1 VSTGGEMAVALA
13 GGIDPSRI
21 EVHGNNKSLGEI
33 EKAISVGVESIVI
46 DSLYEIDRV
55 AAAAKKAGKVQRVL
69 LRITP
74 GIQAHTHE
82 SIATAHE
89 DVKFGFSIA
98 SGAAWAAITAVHT
111 HPSLELRGVH
121 AHIGSQIFGYK
132 SFEILSER
140 LISLLAQYRDEFKS
154 ELPELDLGG
163 GYGIAYLPGDET
175 VNPAEA
181 MNALAAA
188 VTKNCTA
195 HNLQIP
201 RVSIEP
207 GRGFWMHQ
215 FVEYFIAGG
224 LVMMSAQ
231 LKEPAIPAA
240 MGLIMLVNTAITDG
254 LLSAFKWI
262 SRGVHRVIDWLIII
276 ACLVLS
282 FVADI
287 ETNGRLALLG
297 VGVVLGVIVLGT
309 NFAKRGA
316 QPTPRR

>member
-1 VSTGGEMAVALA
+1 MPRAKAR
-13 GGIDPSRI
+13 GI
-21 EVHGNNKSLGEI
+21 
-33 EKAISVGVESIVI
+33 
-46 DSLYEIDRV
+46 
-55 AAAAKKAGKVQRVL
+55 
-69 LRITP
+69 
-74 GIQAHTHE
+74 
-82 SIATAHE
+82 
-89 DVKFGFSIA
+89 F
-98 SGAAWAAITAVHT
+98 
-111 HPSLELRGVH
+111 
-121 AHIGSQIFGYK
+121 
-132 SFEILSER
+132 
-140 LISLLAQYRDEFKS
+140 ISLL
-154 ELPELDLGG
+154 
-163 GYGIAYLPGDET
+163 
-175 VNPAEA
+175 VCVA
-181 MNALAAA
+181 MASN
-188 VTKNCTA
+188 
-195 HNLQIP
+195 
-201 RVSIEP
+201 

-254 LLSAFKWI
+254 LFSAFKWI

-316 QPTPRR
+316 QTEPRR

>member
-1 VSTGGEMAVALA
+1 MPRANAR
-13 GGIDPSRI
+13 GI
-21 EVHGNNKSLGEI
+21 
-33 EKAISVGVESIVI
+33 
-46 DSLYEIDRV
+46 
-55 AAAAKKAGKVQRVL
+55 
-69 LRITP
+69 
-74 GIQAHTHE
+74 
-82 SIATAHE
+82 
-89 DVKFGFSIA
+89 F
-98 SGAAWAAITAVHT
+98 
-111 HPSLELRGVH
+111 
-121 AHIGSQIFGYK
+121 
-132 SFEILSER
+132 
-140 LISLLAQYRDEFKS
+140 ISLL
-154 ELPELDLGG
+154 
-163 GYGIAYLPGDET
+163 
-175 VNPAEA
+175 VCVA
-181 MNALAAA
+181 MAN
-188 VTKNCTA
+188 N
-195 HNLQIP
+195 
-201 RVSIEP
+201 

-254 LLSAFKWI
+254 LFSAFKWI

-316 QPTPRR
+316 QTEPRR

>member
-1 VSTGGEMAVALA
+1 MPRAKAR
-13 GGIDPSRI
+13 GI
-21 EVHGNNKSLGEI
+21 
-33 EKAISVGVESIVI
+33 
-46 DSLYEIDRV
+46 
-55 AAAAKKAGKVQRVL
+55 
-69 LRITP
+69 
-74 GIQAHTHE
+74 
-82 SIATAHE
+82 
-89 DVKFGFSIA
+89 F
-98 SGAAWAAITAVHT
+98 
-111 HPSLELRGVH
+111 
-121 AHIGSQIFGYK
+121 
-132 SFEILSER
+132 
-140 LISLLAQYRDEFKS
+140 ISLL
-154 ELPELDLGG
+154 
-163 GYGIAYLPGDET
+163 
-175 VNPAEA
+175 VCVA
-181 MNALAAA
+181 MAN
-188 VTKNCTA
+188 N
-195 HNLQIP
+195 
-201 RVSIEP
+201 

-254 LLSAFKWI
+254 LFSAFKWI

-316 QPTPRR
+316 QAEPRR

>member
-1 VSTGGEMAVALA
+1 MPRAKARGLFISLLVCVALA
-13 GGIDPSRI
+13 S
-21 EVHGNNKSLGEI
+21 N
-33 EKAISVGVESIVI
+33 
-46 DSLYEIDRV
+46 
-55 AAAAKKAGKVQRVL
+55 
-69 LRITP
+69 
-74 GIQAHTHE
+74 
-82 SIATAHE
+82 
-89 DVKFGFSIA
+89 
-98 SGAAWAAITAVHT
+98 
-111 HPSLELRGVH
+111 
-121 AHIGSQIFGYK
+121 
-132 SFEILSER
+132 
-140 LISLLAQYRDEFKS
+140 
-154 ELPELDLGG
+154 
-163 GYGIAYLPGDET
+163 
-175 VNPAEA
+175 
-181 MNALAAA
+181 
-188 VTKNCTA
+188 
-195 HNLQIP
+195 
-201 RVSIEP
+201 

-254 LLSAFKWI
+254 LFSAFKWI

-316 QPTPRR
+316 QTEPRR

>member
-1 VSTGGEMAVALA
+1 MPRVKAR
-13 GGIDPSRI
+13 GI
-21 EVHGNNKSLGEI
+21 
-33 EKAISVGVESIVI
+33 
-46 DSLYEIDRV
+46 
-55 AAAAKKAGKVQRVL
+55 
-69 LRITP
+69 
-74 GIQAHTHE
+74 
-82 SIATAHE
+82 
-89 DVKFGFSIA
+89 F
-98 SGAAWAAITAVHT
+98 
-111 HPSLELRGVH
+111 
-121 AHIGSQIFGYK
+121 
-132 SFEILSER
+132 
-140 LISLLAQYRDEFKS
+140 ISLL
-154 ELPELDLGG
+154 
-163 GYGIAYLPGDET
+163 
-175 VNPAEA
+175 VCVA
-181 MNALAAA
+181 MAN
-188 VTKNCTA
+188 N
-195 HNLQIP
+195 
-201 RVSIEP
+201 

-254 LLSAFKWI
+254 LFSAFKWI

-316 QPTPRR
+316 QTEPRR

>member
-1 VSTGGEMAVALA
+1 MPRVKAR
-13 GGIDPSRI
+13 GI
-21 EVHGNNKSLGEI
+21 
-33 EKAISVGVESIVI
+33 
-46 DSLYEIDRV
+46 
-55 AAAAKKAGKVQRVL
+55 
-69 LRITP
+69 
-74 GIQAHTHE
+74 
-82 SIATAHE
+82 
-89 DVKFGFSIA
+89 F
-98 SGAAWAAITAVHT
+98 
-111 HPSLELRGVH
+111 
-121 AHIGSQIFGYK
+121 
-132 SFEILSER
+132 
-140 LISLLAQYRDEFKS
+140 ISLL
-154 ELPELDLGG
+154 
-163 GYGIAYLPGDET
+163 
-175 VNPAEA
+175 VCVA
-181 MNALAAA
+181 MASN
-188 VTKNCTA
+188 
-195 HNLQIP
+195 
-201 RVSIEP
+201 

-254 LLSAFKWI
+254 LFSAFKWI

-316 QPTPRR
+316 QTEPRR

>member
-1 VSTGGEMAVALA
+1 MPRVKTR
-13 GGIDPSRI
+13 GI
-21 EVHGNNKSLGEI
+21 
-33 EKAISVGVESIVI
+33 
-46 DSLYEIDRV
+46 
-55 AAAAKKAGKVQRVL
+55 
-69 LRITP
+69 
-74 GIQAHTHE
+74 
-82 SIATAHE
+82 
-89 DVKFGFSIA
+89 F
-98 SGAAWAAITAVHT
+98 
-111 HPSLELRGVH
+111 
-121 AHIGSQIFGYK
+121 
-132 SFEILSER
+132 
-140 LISLLAQYRDEFKS
+140 ISLL
-154 ELPELDLGG
+154 
-163 GYGIAYLPGDET
+163 
-175 VNPAEA
+175 VCVA
-181 MNALAAA
+181 MAN
-188 VTKNCTA
+188 N
-195 HNLQIP
+195 
-201 RVSIEP
+201 

-254 LLSAFKWI
+254 LFSAFKWI

-316 QPTPRR
+316 QTEPRR

>member
-1 VSTGGEMAVALA
+1 MPRAKAR
-13 GGIDPSRI
+13 GI
-21 EVHGNNKSLGEI
+21 
-33 EKAISVGVESIVI
+33 
-46 DSLYEIDRV
+46 
-55 AAAAKKAGKVQRVL
+55 
-69 LRITP
+69 
-74 GIQAHTHE
+74 
-82 SIATAHE
+82 
-89 DVKFGFSIA
+89 F
-98 SGAAWAAITAVHT
+98 
-111 HPSLELRGVH
+111 
-121 AHIGSQIFGYK
+121 
-132 SFEILSER
+132 
-140 LISLLAQYRDEFKS
+140 ISLLVC
-154 ELPELDLGG
+154 L
-163 GYGIAYLPGDET
+163 
-175 VNPAEA
+175 A
-181 MNALAAA
+181 MASN
-188 VTKNCTA
+188 
-195 HNLQIP
+195 
-201 RVSIEP
+201 

-240 MGLIMLVNTAITDG
+240 MGLIMLVNTAVTDG

>member
-1 VSTGGEMAVALA
+1 MPRAKAR
-13 GGIDPSRI
+13 GI
-21 EVHGNNKSLGEI
+21 
-33 EKAISVGVESIVI
+33 
-46 DSLYEIDRV
+46 
-55 AAAAKKAGKVQRVL
+55 
-69 LRITP
+69 
-74 GIQAHTHE
+74 
-82 SIATAHE
+82 
-89 DVKFGFSIA
+89 F
-98 SGAAWAAITAVHT
+98 
-111 HPSLELRGVH
+111 
-121 AHIGSQIFGYK
+121 
-132 SFEILSER
+132 
-140 LISLLAQYRDEFKS
+140 ISLLVC
-154 ELPELDLGG
+154 L
-163 GYGIAYLPGDET
+163 
-175 VNPAEA
+175 A
-181 MNALAAA
+181 MASN
-188 VTKNCTA
+188 
-195 HNLQIP
+195 
-201 RVSIEP
+201 

-254 LLSAFKWI
+254 LFSAFKWI

-316 QPTPRR
+316 QTEPRR